1 MQDLAQSWLLRSA
14 PVEAAQAAGRPIVA
28 LESTIIAHGMP
39 YPHNVRTAREIEALI
54 RGMGAEPA
62 TIAVMGGKIRIGLS
76 DDELEL
82 LGRSPDVQ
90 KVSRRDL
97 PAVLASGGL
106 GATTVAGTM
115 ICAALAGIEVFV
127 TGGIGGV
134 HRGAQETF
142 DISADLQELARTSV
156 AVVCA
161 GAKSILDIGL
171 TLEYLETHGVPV
183 LSCEQ
188 DNFAA
193 FYTRDSGFRADY
205 RLDDP
210 AEQARFLRAK
220 WDLGLAGGGLGATTV
235 AGTMI
240 CAALA
245 GIEVFVTGGIGGVHR
260 GAPETFDISADLQE
274 LAKTSVAVVCAGAK
288 SILDIG
294 LTLEY
299 LETHGVPVLACGQ
312 DNFPAFYTRDS
323 GFRADFRI
331 DDPAQQARFIRA
343 KWDLGL
349 AGGVVLATPVPQ
361 AAAMPREEIDA
372 ITEQALAEAARQG
385 IAGKALTPYLLDRIQ
400 ALTGGRSLAT
410 NIALVKHNA
419 EVGARLALALAV
431 T

>member
-1 MQDLAQSWLLRSA
+1 LLTLSSTVA
-14 PVEAAQAAGRPIVA
+14 DAQAAGRPVVA

-39 YPHNVRTAREIEALI
+39 YPENVSTAREVEAII
-54 RGMGAEPA
+54 RGFGAEPA
-62 TIAVMGGKIRIGLS
+62 TIAVMDGRIRIGLS

-82 LGRSPDVQ
+82 LGRSGQ
-90 KVSRRDL
+90 AMKVSRRDL

-134 HRGAQETF
+134 HRGAAQTF

-183 LSCEQ
+183 ISCGQ

-193 FYTRDSGFRADY
+193 FYTRDSGFRADF
-205 RLDDP
+205 RLD
-210 AEQARFLRAK
+210 E
-220 WDLGLAGGGLGATTV
+220 
-235 AGTMI
+235 
-240 CAALA
+240 
-245 GIEVFVTGGIGGVHR
+245 
-260 GAPETFDISADLQE
+260 PEA
-274 LAKTSVAVVCAGAK
+274 
-288 SILDIG
+288 
-294 LTLEY
+294 
-299 LETHGVPVLACGQ
+299 
-312 DNFPAFYTRDS
+312 
-323 GFRADFRI
+323 
-331 DDPAQQARFIRA
+331 QARFIRA

-349 AGGVVLATPVPQ
+349 EGGVVVSTPVPE
-361 AAAMPREEIDA
+361 ADAMPREEIDR
-372 ITEQALAEAARQG
+372 ITEQALAEAEGRG
-385 IAGKALTPYLLDRIQ
+385 ITGKAVTPFLLSRIK

-419 EVGARLALALAV
+419 EVGARLAIALANHHV
-431 T
+431 